1 MKGMVHGITSESAVM
16 NVRRAIFAI
25 PGKMG
30 MSMSSATG
38 AVQAMGAVHDA
49 MSGAGA
55 TGIGAMSGVAS
66 TGSDGMSAGRVVGA
80 TSDGMSA
87 AAGIGSGGRSG
98 GRVDHATSG
107 GMSGVAGTGSGARSG
122 GRMDRATSD
131 GMSGVAGTGSGA
143 RSGGRVDRATS
154 DGMSGVAGTGSGA
167 RSGAGIV
174 ENDAMIAAR
183 GGFRAMIALRHIL
196 SRKKR
201 SKRDASRWNCAA
213 G

>member
-1 MKGMVHGITSESAVM
+1 MVHGITSESAVM

-38 AVQAMGAVHDA
+38 AVQAMGAAHDA

-87 AAGIGSGGRSG
+87 AAGTGSGGRSG

-107 GMSGVAGTGSGARSG
+107 GMSGVAGTGSGA
-122 GRMDRATSD
+122 M
-131 GMSGVAGTGSGA
+131 
-143 RSGGRVDRATS
+143 
-154 DGMSGVAGTGSGA
+154 
-167 RSGAGIV
+167 SGAGIV